1 MSRWSASTFVM
12 TATTGVSSRNERS
25 YSSAS
30 ATRYSPCP
38 SRAFVP
44 RMWTWPPTT
53 IVGSKPASVRTM
65 PVREVVVVFPWVP
78 ATAIP
83 CLRRMISPSI
93 SARRITGMPRARAA
107 ATSVARLRDGRGDD
121 EQVGVFD
128 VLRVVPGRDLRPEP
142 LQPGRVLRARQVAA
156 RDLEGR
162 GLQEDLG
169 DTAHPHPA
177 RPHEVEAAQPEEPH
191 RALLE
196 REDELGELPRR
207 RRAWRGPSPSV
218 PCGRAFRGPSSFSV
232 IAPAR
237 FSAVRLCSSMRAAA
251 PL

>member
-1 MSRWSASTFVM
+1 M

-38 SRAFVP
+38 RRAFVP

-65 PVREVVVVFPWVP
+65 PVRDVVVVLPWVP
-78 ATAIP
+78 ATATP
-83 CLRRMISPSI
+83 CFRRMISPSI

-107 ATSVARLRDGRGDD
+107 ATSAFDSRDRRGDHQ
-121 EQVGVFD
+121 QVRVFD
-128 VLRVVPGRDLRPEP
+128 VGGVVSEPRSSPRASRDAPCSP
-142 LQPGRVLRARQVAA
+142 T
-156 RDLEGR
+156 GR
-162 GLQEDLG
+162 GRSPRSR
-169 DTAHPHPA
+169 AASPA
-177 RPHEVEAAQPEEPH
+177 GGSR
-191 RALLE
+191 RC
-196 REDELGELPRR
+196 RSSRRPRR
-207 RRAWRGPSPSV
+207 PRNGGGAGAGTSLASLGSNTSLASSFAASGFAEGLRLQAHRTSCS
-218 PCGRAFRGPSSFSV
+218 RSSSFSV

-237 FSAVRLCSSMRAAA
+237 FSAVRLCSSMGAAA